1 MKRLDNIQTELLMTN
16 LDEDGKLSCLKAFRV
31 AKLIGMNPKDMQEII
46 KNMNITITNCELD
59 VSNKLSFL
67 DINDDIYNALIKNI
81 DKEENGN
88 FSLKKALEKD
98 MTIHT
103 ANLSPIVCKTD
114 CF

>member
-31 AKLIGMNPKDMQEII
+31 AKLIGINPKDMQEII
-46 KNMNITITNCELD
+46 KNMDITITNCELD
-59 VSNKLSFL
+59 VSNNLSFL

-81 DKEENGN
+81 DKEQNKN
-88 FSLKKALEKD
+88 FSLKEALEKD
-98 MTIHT
+98 VTID
-103 ANLSPIVCKTD
+103 AVNLNSIVCKTE